1 MSEDPQQGRFQRQ
14 RILFFDPR
22 FDIFSDP
29 LKFMQSLPARIQ
41 WLDQTIHS
49 RKWKMCRELSHF
61 CVDQTPSLSMAVLFP
76 SMVGI
81 CVDNNQIEPQIKIKK
96 YYLSSFS
103 KLTVRGKL
111 IQMKKKLRIIFS
123 KWFTSQLYLYRKGHD
138 SARIMRNTL
147 TQNFFSRRWFIYF
160 FKFYAEISWAYL
172 LKQI

>member
-1 MSEDPQQGRFQRQ
+1 MNAVCPTVIETDLVRKYKEMSEDPQQGRFQRK

-96 YYLSSFS
+96 YYLSYFS
-103 KLTVRGKL
+103 RRTVREKL
-111 IQMKKKLRIIFS
+111 IQMRKNLQIIFS
-123 KWFTSQLYLYRKGHD
+123 KWFTSQLYHLKRAWFG
-138 SARIMRNTL
+138 RN
-147 TQNFFSRRWFIYF
+147 F
-160 FKFYAEISWAYL
+160 A
-172 LKQI
+172 